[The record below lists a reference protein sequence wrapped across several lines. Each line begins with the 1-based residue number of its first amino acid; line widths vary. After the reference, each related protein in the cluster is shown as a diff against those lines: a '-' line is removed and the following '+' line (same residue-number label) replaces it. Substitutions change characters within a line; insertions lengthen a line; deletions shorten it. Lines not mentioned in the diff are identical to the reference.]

1 LAGTAFGCW
10 RVFRGKIR
18 RRKSRVTESAS
29 AQLDSAIL
37 SGSSSPA
44 HGERRPAPAHQT
56 FSRRPGSVLCRQRRV
71 LLDGKTCQACAVKTK
86 YSRAK
91 KSGRQVLALPLYEFI
106 QQQRQQE
113 EGFEKRYRKRVGI
126 EGTFSQAV

>member
-1 LAGTAFGCW
+1 LAAGEYSGVRYAGGSQGLPSLQVLSWIQQYYREVVHQRTEKEGLPQPTRLSPDDLEACYA
-10 RVFRGKIR
+10 GK
-18 RRKSRVTESAS
+18 
-29 AQLDSAIL
+29 
-37 SGSSSPA
+37 G
-44 HGERRPAPAHQT
+44 G
-56 FSRRPGSVLCRQRRV
+56 FY

-86 YSRAK
+86 CSRAK

-106 QQQRQQE
+106 QQQHQQE